1 MSDLLC
7 FTNQSLCTGDF
18 LERIREIAV
27 CHPAGIVLREKNL
40 SEKEYR
46 NLASAV
52 MEICHANGSVCI
64 LHNFAETAL
73 ALGAEN
79 IHLPLPVLRRL
90 TAGQREAFRRIG
102 ASCHSKEDALE
113 AQELGCTYITAGHI
127 FETDCKKGLPGRGLD
142 FLSDIV
148 RSVQIPVYAIG
159 GIDSE
164 NICAVR
170 QTGVRGACV
179 MSQVMQCR
187 DVRKYLQ
194 QFYPLEN
201 TQEGGILHGKSG
213 IGNIEDTPQRAQI

>member
-7 FTNQSLCTGDF
+7 FTNQSLCRGDF
-18 LERIREIAV
+18 LERIGEIAA

-52 MEICHANGSVCI
+52 MEICRANDTVCI
-64 LHNFAETAL
+64 LHNFADAAL

-90 TAGQREAFRRIG
+90 PVKQREAFRRIG

-113 AQELGCTYITAGHI
+113 AQELGCTYITAGHV

-142 FLSDIV
+142 FLADVV

-159 GIDSE
+159 GINSQ
-164 NICAVR
+164 NIRAVR
-170 QTGVRGACV
+170 QTGAGGVCV
-179 MSQVMQCR
+179 MSGAMQCK
-187 DVRKYLQ
+187 DVREYLHQ
-194 QFYPLEN
+194 LYPLEN
-201 TQEGGILHGKSG
+201 TKEGGILYGKSG
-213 IGNIEDTPQRAQI
+213 IGGIKEPPQYT